1 MVFSQPPIQ
10 GLQHGCVHSQ
20 GIFPGFWEPEVS
32 LPREVK
38 DLCLQEGG
46 S

>member
-10 GLQHGCVHSQ
+10 GLCSFPGDF
-20 GIFPGFWEPEVS
+20 FPGFWEPEVS
-32 LPREVK
+32 LLRDVK
-38 DLCLQEGG
+38 NLCLQEGG